1 FRVDYYSAQGRFNI
15 MPDLTTMGKVIGGG
29 LPVGA
34 YGGKREIMEQIAP
47 TGPVY
52 QAGTLSGN
60 PLAMAAGFATLT
72 EMTPEAYEELERKG
86 RVLEEG
92 LRKNADEA
100 GIPTHINR
108 VGSMVCLFFTG
119 EKVVNY
125 ETAKTADTKRF
136 AEYFRYMVEEGVL
149 IAPSQFEGMFISMAH
164 SDEDLART
172 LEANRNALKK
182 LKK

>member
-1 FRVDYYSAQGRFNI
+1 
-15 MPDLTTMGKVIGGG
+15 
-29 LPVGA
+29 
-34 YGGKREIMEQIAP
+34 
-47 TGPVY
+47 
-52 QAGTLSGN
+52 
-60 PLAMAAGFATLT
+60 
-72 EMTPEAYEELERKG
+72 
-86 RVLEEG
+86 
-92 LRKNADEA
+92 
-100 GIPTHINR
+100 
-108 VGSMVCLFFTG
+108 MVCLFFTG

-172 LEANRNALKK
+172 LDANRNALKK